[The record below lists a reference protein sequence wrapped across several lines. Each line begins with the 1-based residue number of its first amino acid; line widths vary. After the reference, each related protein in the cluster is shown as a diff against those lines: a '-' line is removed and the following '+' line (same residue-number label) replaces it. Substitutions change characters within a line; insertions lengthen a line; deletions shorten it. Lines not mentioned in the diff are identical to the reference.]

1 MSSSFV
7 SAGAV
12 EGDSIAL
19 GTHQAGDVITI
30 LAYSTAGNTIT
41 APAGFDNVSG
51 SNFAGVLRNSA
62 VGQFVATSGSE
73 VSGTWTNATHVAYYV
88 RRPTSGKY
96 LITGNR
102 NVIGTNNGTNML
114 SPVLTAAR
122 RSGRIVRMIAYDP
135 PGATGYSAQ
144 ADFTNRLTEV
154 MANATI
160 IIDDSDVNL
169 ATVSANNNTMSTA
182 VRAHSQ
188 IFDFV
193 EAGELSGGG
202 GGGGGA
208 LHLGGLGQTGIGH
221 F

>member
-12 EGDSIAL
+12 EDNSIAL

-41 APAGFDNVSG
+41 PPAGFDNVSG
-51 SNFAGVLRNSA
+51 SNFTAVSRNSA
-62 VGQFVATSGSE
+62 VGQFVAASSSE
-73 VSGTWTNATHVAYYV
+73 VSGTWSGATHIAYYV
-88 RRPTSGKY
+88 RRSTAGKY

-102 NVIGTNNGTNML
+102 NNLGTNNATTML
-114 SPVLTAAR
+114 SPLLIAAR
-122 RSGRIVRMIAYDP
+122 RSTRLVRMIAYDP
-135 PGATGYSAQ
+135 PGATGYSPQ
-144 ADFTNRLTEV
+144 TDFTNRLTEV
-154 MANATI
+154 MTNATI
-160 IIDDSDVNL
+160 IIDDSDINL
-169 ATVSANNNTMSTA
+169 DSVSNNNKTMSTA
-182 VRAHSQ
+182 VRGHSYV
-188 IFDFV
+188 FDIV
-193 EAGELSGGG
+193 EAGELS